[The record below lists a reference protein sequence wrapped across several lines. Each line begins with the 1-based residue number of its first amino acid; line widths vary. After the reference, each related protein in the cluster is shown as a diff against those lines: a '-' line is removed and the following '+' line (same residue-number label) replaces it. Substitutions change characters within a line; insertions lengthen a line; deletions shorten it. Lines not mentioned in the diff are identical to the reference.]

1 MQMLVSILVFKSWCV
16 FFFTTLYFGTMSECI
31 ENQQT

>member
-1 MQMLVSILVFKSWCV
+1 MCV
-16 FFFTTLYFGTMSECI
+16 FFTTLYFGTMSECI